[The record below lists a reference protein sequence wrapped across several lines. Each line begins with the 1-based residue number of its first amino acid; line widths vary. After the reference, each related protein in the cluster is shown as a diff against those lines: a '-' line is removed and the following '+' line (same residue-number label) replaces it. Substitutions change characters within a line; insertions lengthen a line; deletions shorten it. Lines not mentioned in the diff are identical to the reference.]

1 MRILIYVCYD
11 LTKLLLW
18 IAFRVGFDLEVHG
31 QAHVPRRG
39 AFIVASNHVSYLDP
53 PVIGVSCPRQLSFMA
68 RSSLFQHFWLGAFLR
83 SVHVIPLRR
92 GEGDLGAV
100 REAVARLRRGEG
112 VAIFPEGTRQLSG
125 TLGSA
130 KRGVG
135 LLAEA
140 AQAPVIPAVVSGTYE
155 ALPPTSARLRFHRA
169 KIRVAFGPVIS
180 YTTSPLSP
188 VGSWEDP
195 QGEEGPE
202 GYSARR
208 RHQQFADIVTQA
220 WHRLAEQLKT
230 QIDADG
236 TQMTAD
242 RRKSA

>member
-1 MRILIYVCYD
+1 MRALTYLCYD
-11 LTKLLLW
+11 LVKLFLW
-18 IAFRVGFDLEVHG
+18 TVFRVGFDLEVHG
-31 QAHVPRRG
+31 QEHVPRRG

-68 RSSLFQHFWLGAFLR
+68 RSTLFQHFWLGVFLR
-83 SVHVIPLRR
+83 SIHVIPLRR

-100 REAVARLRRGEG
+100 REAVERLRRGEG

-140 AQAPVIPAVVSGTYE
+140 AQTPVIPAVVSGTYE

-169 KIRVAFGPVIS
+169 KIRVAFGRAIS
-180 YTTSPLSP
+180 YTSAPLSSAGP
-188 VGSWEDP
+188 LGDP
-195 QGEEGPE
+195 QGEGGAEGH
-202 GYSARR
+202 SARR
-208 RHQQFADIVTQA
+208 RHQDFADVVTHA

-236 TQMTAD
+236 TQMTA
-242 RRKSA
+242 